1 MPKDPIKRARARAI
15 AEIVNSGIQPF
26 QNANVCKRL
35 AVNEGEEKKNE
46 WLQFYIN
53 KGLRAVEEMLKETS
67 GLYCV
72 GDEVSIADLCLAPQV
87 YSAKRF
93 NIDLT
98 QYPLICAINER
109 LEKLDPFKKAHA
121 HRQPDTLEELREK

>member
-1 MPKDPIKRARARAI
+1 MA
-15 AEIVNSGIQPF
+15 
-26 QNANVCKRL
+26 ANQ
-35 AVNEGEEKKNE
+35 GEEKKNE

-53 KGLRAVEEMLKETS
+53 KGLRSVEELLKETS

-72 GDEVSIADLCLAPQV
+72 GDEVSVADLCLVPQV

-93 NIDLT
+93 NIDLA
-98 QYPLICAINER
+98 QYPLICATNER
-109 LEKLDPFKKAHA
+109 LEKLDAFKRAHA

>member
-1 MPKDPIKRARARAI
+1 LA
-15 AEIVNSGIQPF
+15 
-26 QNANVCKRL
+26 ANQ
-35 AVNEGEEKKNE
+35 GEEKKNE

-53 KGLRAVEEMLKETS
+53 KGLRSVEELLKETS

-72 GDEVSIADLCLAPQV
+72 GDEVSVADLCLVPQV

-93 NIDLT
+93 NIDLA

-109 LEKLDPFKKAHA
+109 LEKLDAFKRAHA